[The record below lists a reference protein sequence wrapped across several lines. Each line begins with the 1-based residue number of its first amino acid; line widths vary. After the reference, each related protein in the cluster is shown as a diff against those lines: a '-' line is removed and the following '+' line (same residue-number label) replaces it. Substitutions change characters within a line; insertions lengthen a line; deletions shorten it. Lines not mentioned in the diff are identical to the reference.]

1 MDFATG
7 VMGWLRILRRFD
19 DGGRAPTRESELARQ
34 TIADRITAMSIQHA
48 LLTSLLE
55 KPSTGYQLARRFDRS
70 IGHFWQASHQQIY
83 RELRRMA
90 AAGWVEVEAK
100 GDDGS
105 RKRKVYHVLP
115 EGREELVRWAAE
127 PGSSGA
133 SNEALM
139 VKIRAEAVLGPIGVR
154 YELERLINWHEQRL
168 ASYRAIEARDF
179 PVPEMTRAQHLQHRV
194 LLKGISAEEDWLQWA
209 RETLPLL

>member
-1 MDFATG
+1 
-7 VMGWLRILRRFD
+7 
-19 DGGRAPTRESELARQ
+19 
-34 TIADRITAMSIQHA
+34 MSIQHA

-70 IGHFWQASHQQIY
+70 IGHFWQATHQQIY

-90 AAGWVEVEAK
+90 ATGWVEVEEK

-115 EGREELVRWAAE
+115 GGREELVRWASE

-139 VKIRAEAVLGPIGVR
+139 VKIRAEAVLGPIGVCH
-154 YELERLINWHEQRL
+154 ELERLIGWHEERL
-168 ASYRAIEARDF
+168 AGYRAIEARDF
-179 PVPEMTRAQHLQHRV
+179 LAPEMSRAQRLQHRV

-209 RETLPLL
+209 RETLPLLSSH

>member
-1 MDFATG
+1 
-7 VMGWLRILRRFD
+7 
-19 DGGRAPTRESELARQ
+19 
-34 TIADRITAMSIQHA
+34 MSIQYA

-70 IGHFWQASHQQIY
+70 IGYFWQATHQQIY

-90 AAGWVEVEAK
+90 ASGWVEAEEK
-100 GDDGS
+100 GENGG

-115 EGREELVRWAAE
+115 EGRSELERWTSE
-127 PGSSGA
+127 PGSSGE

-139 VKIRAEAVLGPIGVR
+139 VKLRAEAVLGPIGVR
-154 YELERLINWHEQRL
+154 NELERLIRWHEDRL
-168 ASYRAIEARDF
+168 ATYRAIEQKDF
-179 PVPEMTRAQHLQHRV
+179 SATGMTRGQRLQHRV

-209 RETLPLL
+209 RGTLPLL